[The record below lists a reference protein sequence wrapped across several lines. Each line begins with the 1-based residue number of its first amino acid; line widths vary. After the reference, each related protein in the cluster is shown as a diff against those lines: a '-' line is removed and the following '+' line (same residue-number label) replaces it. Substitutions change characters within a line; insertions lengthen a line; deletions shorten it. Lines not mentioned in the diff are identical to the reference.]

1 MIGPNE
7 QRSRIMRAVR
17 SRDTRPELALRKLL
31 REMGHSGYRLHRND
45 LPGKPDIAFVGR
57 KRVISLHGCFW
68 HGHDCARGARL
79 PATNSEYWRQKIE
92 RNRQRDRHQKRDLA
106 KLGWRVLTVWE
117 CQLKEPEKLKRRI
130 MAFMQD

>member
-1 MIGPNE
+1 
-7 QRSRIMRAVR
+7 MRAVR